1 MNHDVLDGSQPIEK
15 AGRSCGQS
23 WLALSANGPMF
34 VSMSFNTITMWK
46 LHEQI
51 LKIEVQKSGTRFTYA

>member
-15 AGRSCGQS
+15 ARRSCGQS
-23 WLALSANGPMF
+23 WLALSANGPKFM
-34 VSMSFNTITMWK
+34 SMSFNTITMWK

-51 LKIEVQKSGTRFTYA
+51 LKIEV